1 MIFGGFFLKVK
12 GKLPGFRLKMAGR
25 SYDLANAKFPR
36 SCPDTAPGDR
46 C

>member
-1 MIFGGFFLKVK
+1 MIFEGFSLKIK
-12 GKLPGFRLKMAGR
+12 GKLRGFRLKMAGR
-25 SYDLANAKFPR
+25 SYDLANVRFPR